1 MGTLLHSLEGKRI
14 AVVVGSGGVGKT
26 SVSAA
31 IALSC
36 AMEGGRAL
44 VCTIDPARRLATAL
58 GLGTLG
64 NAEALVPPEAFAR
77 SGLTPRGQLFAMM
90 LDVKR
95 TWDDLVARHAPDAA
109 TRDRILGNRV
119 YQQVSGALA
128 GSQEYMAME
137 KLYELSTERDY
148 DLIVLD
154 TPPTSHALDFLE
166 APDRILDFVGNETA
180 RKLFAPAIDA
190 GRFGARLLQAGTGFV
205 AKTLSRF
212 TGSDVLSDVGDFLG
226 QFQGMYDGFKERAS
240 AVRTLLTQPEVGF
253 VLVASPSPL
262 SVDEA
267 LFFHDHLRKAGM
279 PVAGAVSNRVTPDL
293 WPFPGGTP
301 GAEPIAAALSAA
313 LASTGPGAEDL
324 AARLAL
330 TLQEHQAFAR
340 SDAREVERLRRGAPG
355 PHVAVPRLPGDVHDL
370 SGLAALAAHL

>member
-1 MGTLLHSLEGKRI
+1 MGAILRSFEGRRI

-31 IALSC
+31 IALSR
-36 AMEGGRAL
+36 ALAGGRAL

-64 NAEALVPPEAFAR
+64 NAEALVPPEAFAQA
-77 SGLTPRGQLFAMM
+77 GLAPKGQLFAMM

-95 TWDDLVARHAPDAA
+95 TWDDLVTRHAPDAA
-109 TRDRILGNRV
+109 TRDRILGNRI

-154 TPPTSHALDFLE
+154 TPPTAHALDFLE

-190 GRFGARLLQAGTGFV
+190 GRLGARLLQAGTGFV

-226 QFQGMYDGFKERAS
+226 QFQGMYDGFKGRAS
-240 AVRTLLTQPEVGF
+240 AVRTLLTAPEVGF

-267 LFFHDHLRKAGM
+267 LFFHDHLRTAGM
-279 PVAGAVSNRVTPDL
+279 PVAGSVANRVTPDL
-293 WPFPGGTP
+293 WPFPGATP
-301 GAEPIAAALSAA
+301 SPDVLATALEAEGA
-313 LASTGPGAEDL
+313 GGDL
-324 AARLAL
+324 AERLAR
-330 TLQEHQAFAR
+330 TLEQHQAFAR
-340 SDAREVERLRRGAPG
+340 ADAREVERLRRGCSG
-355 PHVAVPRLPGDVHDL
+355 PHVAVPRLEGDVHDL
-370 SGLAALAAHL
+370 SGLAALAEHL